1 MLKLSAAGGSVLLG
15 ADIDTATE
23 ARLLERGAPVRADH
37 FVVPHHGSR
46 SSSSPDFVAA
56 VGAQHA
62 IVSVGYRSRFGHP
75 HPDVMARY
83 AASGARILRT
93 DRDGA
98 VTLELTPAAT
108 TVLRER
114 ERSRRYWHAP

>member
-1 MLKLSAAGGSVLLG
+1 
-15 ADIDTATE
+15 
-23 ARLLERGAPVRADH
+23 
-37 FVVPHHGSR
+37 
-46 SSSSPDFVAA
+46 
-56 VGAQHA
+56 
-62 IVSVGYRSRFGHP
+62 
-75 HPDVMARY
+75 MARY